1 MRNRIPGDIVECG
14 VWSGGS
20 MRLAAQALMHF
31 GDTSRRIYLSDTFAG
46 MPNPGAIDA
55 RWGGVPALPT

>member
-1 MRNRIPGDIVECG
+1 
-14 VWSGGS
+14 